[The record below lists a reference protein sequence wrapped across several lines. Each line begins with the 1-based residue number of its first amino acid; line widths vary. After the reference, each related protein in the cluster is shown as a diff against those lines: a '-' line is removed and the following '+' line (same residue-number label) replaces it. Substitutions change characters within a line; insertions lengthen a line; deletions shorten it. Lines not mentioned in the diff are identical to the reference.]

1 VSEELEETITNDQNN
16 KDQENFEIT
25 DELVNEFVKE
35 IIELEQDNLYVNRAN
50 IKEQIVT
57 IAKTKVR

>member
-1 VSEELEETITNDQNN
+1 MSEELEETITNDQNN